1 MKTDRPT
8 MLARAARMRREP
20 TEPERRLWQHL
31 RASQLGYKFRRQ
43 ATLDGRIV
51 DFFCPQ
57 KGLVL
62 EIDGDTHRPELDA
75 ISDRELNATKGFSTL
90 RFSNKDVM
98 TNRDGVLT
106 SLRTQLDVL
115 PDRWQGSTTPSP
127 SSEEEGRGAK

>member
-1 MKTDRPT
+1 MTTDRPT

-43 ATLDGRIV
+43 AIIEGRIV

-57 KGLVL
+57 KALAV

-75 ISDRELNATKGFSTL
+75 IRDRQLAAIKGFSTL
-90 RFSNKDVM
+90 HFSNSDVM
-98 TNRDGVLT
+98 TNMDGVLT
-106 SLRTQLDVL
+106 HLRAQLNAL
-115 PDRWQGSTTPSP
+115 SDRWRADTTPGP
-127 SSEEEGRGAK
+127 SSEEEGRTAE

>member
-43 ATLDGRIV
+43 ASLDGRIV

-57 KGLVL
+57 RGLVV

-75 ISDRELNATKGFSTL
+75 ISDGRLSTTQGFSTL
-90 RFSNKDVM
+90 RFCNMDVM
-98 TNRDGVLT
+98 TNMDGVLT
-106 SLRTQLDVL
+106 SLRTKLDLL
-115 PDRWQGSTTPSP
+115 PDRWPRSTTPSP
-127 SSEEEGRGAK
+127 SSKEEGRGAI